1 MIELLVAIYKIIA
14 FKGLIP
20 RCIRNAFPTE
30 AALFLD
36 PQHTVLLT
44 QSDSLTHSLVQAGV
58 PLLLQN
64 ENPAGGLVVA
74 AFSIAGAVLEND
86 RDNFRFLNPEEI
98 EWRSSEVWE

>member
-1 MIELLVAIYKIIA
+1 
-14 FKGLIP
+14 
-20 RCIRNAFPTE
+20 
-30 AALFLD
+30 
-36 PQHTVLLT
+36 
-44 QSDSLTHSLVQAGV
+44 VQAGV

-98 EWRSSEVWE
+98 EWKSSEVWELIKMIQFNSNYYNIFENNCNS